1 MARHKFEKVFQD
13 GSGNGV
19 ASGTIS
25 VYLAGTTTA
34 ASVYEAESGGSP
46 VSSVTSGSDGVFYFW
61 VDDAT
66 YTHSQLFKIIISKSG
81 YSSKTYDSLRIYPP
95 LSTEIFIGS
104 VANKTVDDLFDGGYD
119 VAIKPSKIF
128 GGASNT
134 SGHTVPNAA
143 DDTFVLKDATQTL
156 TLKTLTSP
164 VVNSPTIDLVKAPSG
179 TTNGHTV
186 PTVADD
192 TFALLAASQNF
203 TTKTYNSHTMPTGT
217 ADTIA
222 LLAASQN
229 FTNKTYN
236 SHTLPTGTADT
247 IALLAASQNFTTKTY
262 NGHTMPGGTA
272 DTVALIG
279 ASQTLSSKTLDSS
292 CSVSGSGIVSFGSWP
307 VFSVHNNGVGITLTA
322 GAWTKLTWSS
332 EEFDVGA
339 TFASNKFTPAI
350 AGYYQLNFSVYI
362 AALVA
367 GKLAQVA
374 VYKNGTVYKVGGYQY
389 QQTTGDM
396 AMNGSVVVSSDA
408 DDYFEIFAYHND
420 TVDRSTSGSAENTYF
435 NGSRVG

>member
-1 MARHKFEKVFQD
+1 MARHKFEKIFQD

-19 ASGTIS
+19 ASGTVS
-25 VYLAGTTTA
+25 TYLAGTTTV

-46 VSSVTSGSDGVFYFW
+46 VNSVTSGSDGVFYFW

-66 YTHSQLFKIIISKSG
+66 YTHSQLFKIILSKSG

-104 VANKTVDDLFDGGYD
+104 VANKTLDDLFDGGYD

-164 VVNSPTIDLVKAPSG
+164 VVNSPTLDFVKATSG

-229 FTNKTYN
+229 FTTKTYN
-236 SHTLPTGTADT
+236 SHTMPT
-247 IALLAASQNFTTKTY
+247 
-262 NGHTMPGGTA
+262 GTA

-279 ASQTLSSKTLDSS
+279 ATQTFAAKTLDSS
-292 CSVSGSGIVSFGSWP
+292 CSLSGPGVVSFGSWP
-307 VFSVHNNGVGITLTA
+307 IFSVHNNAVGVTLTA
-322 GAWTKLTWSS
+322 SAWTKLTWSS

-350 AGYYQLNFSVYI
+350 AGYYQLNFSVYV
-362 AALVA
+362 AGLVA

-374 VYKNGTVYKVGGYQY
+374 VYKNGTVHKVGGYQY

-408 DDYFEIFAYHND
+408 DDYFEIFVYHND
-420 TVDRSTSGSAENTYF
+420 TVDRNTSGSAENTYF